1 MKKSY
6 VLKTIIARLL
16 IACVVFVLAGGSLSA
31 QQIKPHAAIYEVR
44 LGRATGPEGPA
55 GLGGTMV
62 YVVEDVCDGFEQS
75 SSLDVSIL
83 DRQGRESDLRQT
95 FTSFETKDGTRSNFE
110 MQIISSGRVVDEY
123 KGRVEIDE
131 NGGRMI
137 YDRETDVGS
146 EENDTSYDLK
156 PGAQLSLNYTAEV
169 VDSALKGTPFISR
182 VVADGLLEDGPSR
195 ISAVVGKR
203 DTKKQ
208 DINDPDGLLTGAA
221 WPVQLAYYPTSSSD
235 ELPSQEMRVE
245 LYEGGIVGKI
255 DQNMGGYS
263 VLTTLIDLQA
273 AKSCQD

>member
-1 MKKSY
+1 MKNSY
-6 VLKTIIARLL
+6 VLKTIITRLL
-16 IACVVFVLAGGSLSA
+16 IACVVFVLSGASLSA

-44 LGRATGPEGPA
+44 LGRAIGADGPA

-62 YVVEDVCDGFEQS
+62 YVVDDVCDGFEQS

-83 DRQGRESDLRQT
+83 DRQGRQSNLRQS
-95 FTSFETKDGTRSNFE
+95 FTSFEAKDGTRSDFR
-110 MQIISSGRVVDEY
+110 MQIASSGQIVDQY
-123 KGRVEIDE
+123 QGQVEIGED
-131 NGGRMI
+131 GGRMTCN
-137 YDRETDVGS
+137 REVEANS
-146 EENDTSYDLK
+146 EGKDASYDLK

-169 VDSALKGTPFISR
+169 VNSALKGTRFISR
-182 VVADGLLEDGPSR
+182 VVADGLLEDGPTR
-195 ISAVVGKR
+195 ISAVVGNR
-203 DTKKQ
+203 NTNNL
-208 DINDPDGLLTGAA
+208 DINDPDGLLTGPA